1 MEYISIIL
9 LLDKLLNNRDI
20 IRYIKELKVIQERN
34 DKREKQFNKTKDF
47 FIENNFYNWLLHD
60 IDLRYKINKSNTS
73 QMSLYDIQLVKY
85 YNKYFKALGI
95 CNYRRTLGLN
105 KCFQLQWWKTTEKN
119 HLEWRRIH
127 DVIKS
132 DICIMRL
139 KEGNYD
145 MENGIDYYHSNEL
158 LIKVEGIKRLTYIE
172 YILINYYFPYDIDIR
187 ILDSK
192 TIYNDKNNIPY
203 WVQ

>member
-20 IRYIKELKVIQERN
+20 IRYIIELKVIQERN

-158 LIKVEGIKRLTYIE
+158 LIKVYKKTDEARKNLMKSQIDAGLVAMFMGKLTDDEIKGLAG
-172 YILINYYFPYDIDIR
+172 L
-187 ILDSK
+187 LK
-192 TIYNDKNNIPY
+192 
-203 WVQ
+203 